1 MTPGVFDVIGSSAA
15 DWRTRGGGGGGG
27 GQGRAGGVKKSLIR
41 FTKRLSAKRAGFDI
55 VCTFARGVDVF

>member
-27 GQGRAGGVKKSLIR
+27 VRVELEG
-41 FTKRLSAKRAGFDI
+41 
-55 VCTFARGVDVF
+55 